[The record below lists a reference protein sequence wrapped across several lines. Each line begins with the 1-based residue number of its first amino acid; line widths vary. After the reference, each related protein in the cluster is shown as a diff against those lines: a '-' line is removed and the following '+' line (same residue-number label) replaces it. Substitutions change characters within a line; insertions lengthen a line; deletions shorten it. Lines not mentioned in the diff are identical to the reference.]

1 MHFDLEHD
9 DVPAIQLT
17 EICVVGAGAAGIGVA
32 RRLLAHGH
40 SVTLLESGGLDYE
53 AKSADL
59 GAGRNVG
66 EPYYDLEDARLRF
79 FGGTTAIWGG
89 RCAEFDPIDFER
101 RDWVPHSGWPISRET
116 LEPYYQ
122 EAWRDLGFP
131 QGAEK
136 AETLSAAGVPL
147 PDVDPE
153 RLSLRTWQFDER
165 FNRFTFEACED
176 LRTHP
181 RCTIITH
188 ATVTGIE
195 ANESAAI
202 THIDAKSLSGR
213 TLRVHARYFVLAA
226 GGLENPRLL
235 LSSRNLMPNGLGND
249 RDLVGRF
256 FMEHPHARGGRVVD
270 GNAWALLKA
279 FARAHRVDGRKI
291 AALITPSAKRQ
302 AERRVLNTSMIVA
315 GRQAAD
321 ARQFIGMRAYS
332 GLKHKTAPTRA
343 GRSLW
348 MLTKRAAS
356 FVQER
361 ADPLRPWLLHKMG
374 GLDLALLVRAE
385 QAPNPDSRVLLDT
398 ETDALGMSRIKLDWQ
413 LTDLDI
419 ESVAVLVEDFG
430 HELER
435 LGMGRVEV
443 AEWLL
448 GSGRRWTTDPLISSH
463 PIGGYHHIGTTRMA
477 SSASEGVCD
486 AEGRVH
492 GIPNLYVA
500 GSSLFPTSG
509 WANPTLTIIALA
521 ARTGDTIA
529 RRIEASAQP
538 PLPQV
543 PAAPIPMQ
551 AKAAGKQRMSFRME
565 LVAASLLGLM
575 LVGDQ
580 TMDDDFDMLATP
592 TAIEAPLPDPTPDTA
607 SDKTDDDEDEDKQE
621 KVVTAR
627 TFVNKPRS

>member
-1 MHFDLEHD
+1 MHLDLQTD
-9 DVPAIQLT
+9 DIPAIQLT
-17 EICVVGAGAAGIGVA
+17 EICVVGAGAAGIGIA
-32 RRLLAHGH
+32 RRLLARGH

-53 AKSADL
+53 AKTAAL

-66 EPYYDLEDARLRF
+66 EPYYDLEETRLRF

-116 LEPYYQ
+116 LAPYYR
-122 EAWRDLGFP
+122 EAWAELGFP
-131 QGAEK
+131 QGQDTAQAMK
-136 AETLSAAGVPL
+136 AAGVPL
-147 PDVDPE
+147 PDIDPA
-153 RLSLRTWQFDER
+153 RLSLGTWQFDER
-165 FNRFTFEACED
+165 FNRFTFDACAD
-176 LRTHP
+176 LRAHP
-181 RCTIITH
+181 RCTIVTH
-188 ATVTGIE
+188 ATVTRIATSG
-195 ANESAAI
+195 AGAI
-202 THIDAKSLSGR
+202 THVEAKSLSGR

-235 LSSRNLMPNGLGND
+235 LANRLGND

-270 GNAWALLKA
+270 GDAWALLKA
-279 FARAHRVDGRKI
+279 FARPHRIDGRKV
-291 AALITPSAKRQ
+291 AALITPSAERQ
-302 AERRVLNTSMIVA
+302 AERRILNSSMIVA
-315 GRQAAD
+315 GRQPAD
-321 ARQFIGMRAYS
+321 AQQFIGMRAYS

-343 GRSLW
+343 GRGLW

-374 GLDLALLVRAE
+374 SLDLALLVRAE
-385 QAPNPDSRVLLDT
+385 QAPNPDSRVQLDT
-398 ETDALGMSRIKLDWQ
+398 ETDALGVPRITLDWR
-413 LTDLDI
+413 LTELDI
-419 ESVAVLVEDFG
+419 ESVSVLAQDFG

-435 LGMGRVEV
+435 LGMGRVEM

-448 GSGRRWTTDPLISSH
+448 GSRRRWTTDPLISSH

-477 SSASEGVCD
+477 DSPAEGVCD
-486 AEGRVH
+486 AEGRVY
-492 GIPNLYVA
+492 GLANLYVA

-521 ARTGDTIA
+521 MRTGDTIA
-529 RRIEASAQP
+529 RRIEESAQP
-538 PLPQV
+538 PLANDVATPAPV
-543 PAAPIPMQ
+543 PVRTGIKRRRAFPA
-551 AKAAGKQRMSFRME
+551 E
-565 LVAASLLGLM
+565 LVAASVLGLL

-592 TAIEAPLPDPTPDTA
+592 TAIEAPLPDPTPDEEPENA
-607 SDKTDDDEDEDKQE
+607 QADDDEDED
-621 KVVTAR
+621 
-627 TFVNKPRS
+627 NPDKPKSPPAP

>member
-1 MHFDLEHD
+1 MHLDLQTD
-9 DVPAIQLT
+9 DIPAIRLT
-17 EICVVGAGAAGIGVA
+17 EVCVIGAGAAGIGIA
-32 RRLLAHGH
+32 RRLLARGH

-53 AKSADL
+53 AKTAGL

-66 EPYYDLEDARLRF
+66 EPYYDLEDSRLRF

-116 LEPYYQ
+116 LAPYYR
-122 EAWRDLGFP
+122 EAWAGLGFP
-131 QGAEK
+131 QGPDTAPAMK
-136 AETLSAAGVPL
+136 AAGVPL
-147 PDVDPE
+147 PDLDPA
-153 RLSLRTWQFDER
+153 RLSLGTWQFDER
-165 FNRFTFEACED
+165 FNRFTFDACAD
-176 LRTHP
+176 LRAHP
-181 RCTIITH
+181 RCTIVTH
-188 ATVTGIE
+188 ATVTRIA
-195 ANESAAI
+195 ANEGSAV
-202 THIDAKSLSGR
+202 THVEAKSLTGR
-213 TLRVHARYFVLAA
+213 ALRVHARYFVLAA

-235 LSSRNLMPNGLGND
+235 LANRLGND

-270 GNAWALLKA
+270 GDAWALLKA
-279 FARAHRVDGRKI
+279 FARPHRVSGRKV
-291 AALITPSAKRQ
+291 AALITPSAARQ
-302 AERRVLNTSMIVA
+302 AERRILNTSMIVA
-315 GRQAAD
+315 GRQPAD

-343 GRSLW
+343 GRGLW

-385 QAPNPDSRVLLDT
+385 QAPNPDSRVRLDT
-398 ETDALGMSRIKLDWQ
+398 ETDALGIPRIMLDWR
-413 LTDLDI
+413 LTELDI
-419 ESVAVLVEDFG
+419 ESVSVLVQDFG
-430 HELER
+430 RELER
-435 LGMGRVEV
+435 LGMGRVEA

-477 SSASEGVCD
+477 ESPAEGVCD
-486 AEGRVH
+486 PEGRVH
-492 GIPNLYVA
+492 GLANLYVA

-521 ARTGDTIA
+521 MRTGDTIA
-529 RRIEASAQP
+529 RRIEAAARPPAETPSAP
-538 PLPQV
+538 PV
-543 PAAPIPMQ
+543 RAKPARRPFPA
-551 AKAAGKQRMSFRME
+551 E
-565 LVAASLLGLM
+565 LVAASVLGLL

-580 TMDDDFDMLATP
+580 TMDDDFDMLTSPA
-592 TAIEAPLPDPTPDTA
+592 AIEAPLPDPTPDEDPVSA
-607 SDKTDDDEDEDKQE
+607 QADDEDDEDAPD
-621 KVVTAR
+621 TPSSPAAR
-627 TFVNKPRS
+627 